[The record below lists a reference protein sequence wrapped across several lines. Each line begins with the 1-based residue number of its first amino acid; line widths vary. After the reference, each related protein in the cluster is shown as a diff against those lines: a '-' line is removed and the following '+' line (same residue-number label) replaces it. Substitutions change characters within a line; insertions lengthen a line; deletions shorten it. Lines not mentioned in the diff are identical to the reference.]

1 MEGMETPA
9 AEGAAPEPEPT
20 GAEQNAAEPQGT
32 DWKAEARKWEA
43 RAKRADKA
51 ERDLAKATER
61 AEAAERKLAAREA
74 AEQHA
79 ELVRKVAEKH
89 RVDPK
94 YAALLTA
101 DDEEGLTAQAK
112 LIGERFADP
121 VLARLSGARPRTA
134 FCPYNPL
141 SRSKGRFGDY
151 RRS

>member
-9 AEGAAPEPEPT
+9 AEEAALEPEPT
-20 GAEQNAAEPQGT
+20 GAEQNAAEPHGT

-74 AEQHA
+74 EELHA

-121 VLARLSGARPRTA
+121 VPSDTGKPAKGIKPDAADDMRA
-134 FCPYNPL
+134 FAAQF
-141 SRSKGRFGDY
+141 FGGK
-151 RRS
+151 